1 MAVPPCVAGQTSMS
15 DSALIG
21 GAESAPSTP
30 PPPPTTD
37 RAAVLVAAG
46 ILLSRVSGIIREVV
60 LSAWLGAS
68 TVAAEAFAFSL
79 QIPKILQNL
88 LGEGALSASFI
99 PVYSSVVDRDP
110 RAARRLAGAVFGLLA
125 ALVAFFVL
133 VLMLAARPIVGIVAR
148 GAGDARA
155 DLIAE
160 LVQTMA
166 PGIGF
171 IVFAAWCLGILNAHR
186 DFFLSYVA
194 PMLWNVAIIIA
205 ILVSTT
211 QTDDLTTLARAGA
224 WGVFLGGVAQF
235 AVQLPRVLRIAG
247 PISPSLDRSGGE
259 LREVVR
265 RFIPGVAGRGVVTLG
280 TFTDIA
286 LASFLAVGA
295 VAVLTKAQTLYLMP
309 ISVFAVSI
317 AAADLPELSRETA
330 DASAASARVRSA
342 IDRVSLFVVFSA
354 VAFIFGGQSLVGA
367 LFERGQFTSDDT
379 VAVWL
384 TLAVFSFGLLASA
397 LSRVFQTASFAQGDV
412 SGPAKI
418 ALARLV
424 LAAVVGFALML
435 PADRYQVV
443 DGLVRKSDDFTFGPL
458 SESIRNQADTHRLGA
473 VGLATGGAVAA
484 WLEFALLGRR
494 LRRTTTDL
502 GIWSVLRR
510 LIPASIAAALVLW
523 ALASLLGS
531 LPPLLAAP
539 LVIGPPGVIYLL
551 LAKAFG
557 NTTADAVIRRAT
569 GLVQR

>member
-1 MAVPPCVAGQTSMS
+1 MT

-21 GAESAPSTP
+21 GADQVPSPAP
-30 PPPPTTD
+30 PPVPTD
-37 RAAVLVAAG
+37 RAAILVAAG
-46 ILLSRVSGIIREVV
+46 ILLSRVSGIIREAV
-60 LSAWLGAS
+60 LSRWLGAS
-68 TVAAEAFAFSL
+68 NIAADAFAISL
-79 QIPKILQNL
+79 QIPKMLQNL

-125 ALVAFFVL
+125 ALVGTIVL
-133 VLMLAARPIVGIVAR
+133 VLMFAARPIVGLIVR
-148 GAGDARA
+148 GAGDTRA

-160 LVQTMA
+160 LVRTMA

-194 PMLWNVAIIIA
+194 PMLWNIAIITA
-205 ILVSTT
+205 ILIWTT
-211 QTDDLTTLARAGA
+211 QTNDSIELARAGA

-247 PISPSLDRSGGE
+247 PITPSLDRTGGE

-295 VAVLTKAQTLYLMP
+295 VAVLTKAQILYMMP

-330 DASAASARVRSA
+330 DASAATERVRTA

-354 VAFIFGGQSLVGA
+354 IAFVFGGRSLVGA
-367 LFERGQFTSDDT
+367 LFEGGQFTSDDT

-384 TLAVFSFGLLASA
+384 TLAVFSVGLLASA

-412 SGPAKI
+412 AGPAKI

-424 LAAVVGFALML
+424 VAAVVGFCLMF

-443 DGLVRKSDDFTFGPL
+443 DGLVRQSDDLAFGPL
-458 SESIRNQADTHRLGA
+458 GESIREQSNSHRLGA
-473 VGLATGGAVAA
+473 VGLAAGGAIAA

-494 LRRTTTDL
+494 LRRTTTAL
-502 GIWSVLRR
+502 GIWAALRR
-510 LIPASIAAALVLW
+510 LIPASFAAGIAVAGLAAALN
-523 ALASLLGS
+523 G

-539 LVIGPPGVIYLL
+539 LVIGPPGLL
-551 LAKAFG
+551 YMVVAKRCG
-557 NTTADAVIRRAT
+557 NMTADALIRRAV
-569 GLVQR
+569 GLVRS